1 MNLKNITL
9 SDRSQTRE
17 GTYYLYEMS
26 RSAKSIETG
35 SSLDVARGFAQSRT
49 RLQRLSSSSSRG
61 LRGGEAGIGSVS
73 LTGKGLPP
81 GVVKKFRNEVAVL
94 VSKHC
99 E

>member
-26 RSAKSIETG
+26 RSAKSIQTG
-35 SSLDVARGFAQSRT
+35 SSLGVARGFAQSRT
-49 RLQRLSSSSSRG
+49 RLQRLSRSSRG
-61 LRGGEAGIGSVS
+61 LRGGEAGTGSVS

-94 VSKHC
+94 VLKHC

>member
-1 MNLKNITL
+1 MNLENITH
-9 SDRSQTRE
+9 SERSQTRK
-17 GTYYLYEMS
+17 GTHYLYEMS

-35 SSLDVARGFAQSRT
+35 SSLDVARG
-49 RLQRLSSSSSRG
+49 
-61 LRGGEAGIGSVS
+61 LRGGEEGTGSVS

-81 GVVKKFRNEVAVL
+81 GVVKKFQNEVAVL

>member
-1 MNLKNITL
+1 MSLRNITR

-17 GTYYLYEMS
+17 GTYYLYEMA
-26 RSAKSIETG
+26 RSARSIETG
-35 SSLDVARGFAQSRT
+35 SSLDVARG
-49 RLQRLSSSSSRG
+49 
-61 LRGGEAGIGSVS
+61 LRGVEAGIGSVS